1 MAVLV
6 MSLEQIRRIVSET
19 YMGLTAVGD
28 LTKSVV
34 AVVARWFFRPAGM
47 LFANMLLMMM
57 VKVVVMS
64 CGRSCLMW
72 SFLSPVIPALADLSL
87 LSCLSICFCVKVV

>member
-6 MSLEQIRRIVSET
+6 TGLEHTQDCFRNLC
-19 YMGLTAVGD
+19 GLTAVGD

-34 AVVARWFFRPAGM
+34 AVVARWFFRSAGM
-47 LFANMLLMMM
+47 LFASMLLMMM

-72 SFLSPVIPALADLSL
+72 SFLSPVMPALADLSL
-87 LSCLSICFCVKVV
+87 LSCL